1 MFTMGKKSQ
10 LIIES
15 AEKQYEDSI
24 QIFHDA
30 KNKIAKANASLVQT
44 IEEIDQKVKELQELK
59 ARAERDKIRN
69 EKMNQKLEDF
79 LTVE

>member
-44 IEEIDQKVKELQELK
+44 IEEIDQKVKELQ
-59 ARAERDKIRN
+59 
-69 EKMNQKLEDF
+69 
-79 LTVE
+79 